1 MFNCKSLLLLLLITL
16 YLNNIQS
23 QGDIDFETSEINRL
37 TQLLEELSGENK
49 FPILLELAEKT
60 LPNDAESAAMYMKQ
74 AAQWID
80 ENKHNKNL
88 FLYYKS
94 LSSVKLAQNQFLESI
109 SLAEK
114 ASQFDLPDI
123 NPIVHI
129 EIFKNIGKA
138 IYTLGENDK
147 AQQAF
152 FKSLRVAD
160 SLHVDN
166 EIAEISNAIGVVYT
180 SMADYEMAEKYYV
193 SAIEIAKDIEDET
206 IYSKA
211 IENLAIAYI
220 RTEKYDE
227 AERIIIEQIA
237 KHKSKGVKSKS
248 KLGINYNNLSLIYYK
263 QHKYYE
269 AIKYI
274 KKALDIAY
282 EIDDPY
288 SIAMRNCN
296 LGEFYGEINN
306 YKLATAHLDIGL
318 ELAKNID
325 NKEIYNYGIQQ
336 AAEMYEKF
344 GKHEKALDYF
354 KQYSSLK
361 DTMLNEKR
369 IQVVAE
375 VEEKYEAAKKELE
388 IISLSGKNV
397 KAQNELKLLRYLIF
411 GLSFGLLGFI
421 GFVYFIRQNHKK
433 NLIIQN
439 KNLKIASDKIEIL
452 EKSKEITKLSSL
464 IKGQEY
470 ERERLA
476 KEMHDG
482 LGGLLAISHSKL
494 ANLTAKN
501 EVNIVTLEESK
512 NLVGEAY
519 NQVRQISHNLMPM
532 DLEKFGLV
540 PTLKNMIGLINNQNS
555 DISIDFRTYNFD
567 LALDNEL
574 GLNIYR
580 IVQEAITNILKYAQ
594 AKNVL
599 IELIQHE
606 HHFSLSIEDDGI
618 GLDMMNYKSGI
629 GIQNMKNRSELFSG
643 SFDLESKLDVGTS
656 IFVQIPLPVRSI
668 TQNQI

>member
-60 LPNDAESAAMYMKQ
+60 LLNDADSAAMYMKQ
-74 AAQWID
+74 AKVWID
-80 ENKHNKNL
+80 ENKANKNL

-94 LSSVKLAQNQFLESI
+94 LSNVKFAQNQFQECISI
-109 SLAEK
+109 AEK
-114 ASQFDLPDI
+114 AKQFELEDISPDE
-123 NPIVHI
+123 HI
-129 EIFKNIGKA
+129 EIFKNIGIA
-138 IYTLGENDK
+138 NFNLGKFDK
-147 AQQAF
+147 AQQGF
-152 FKSLRVAD
+152 FKGLRLSDSLNLDNEVAD
-160 SLHVDN
+160 
-166 EIAEISNAIGVVYT
+166 ITNAIGVVYI
-180 SMADYEMAEKYYV
+180 SMEDYKMAEKYNLL
-193 SAIEIAKDIEDET
+193 AIEKAKEIEDESK
-206 IYSKA
+206 YSMA
-211 IENLAIAYI
+211 IENLAIVYM
-220 RTEKYDE
+220 RVGKYVE
-227 AERIIIEQIA
+227 AEKIILEEIE
-237 KHKSKGVKSKS
+237 KHKAKDDISKS
-248 KLGINYNNLSLIYYK
+248 RLGINYNNLTVIYDGQEK
-263 QHKYYE
+263 FEK
-269 AIKYI
+269 AIEYM
-274 KKALDIAY
+274 KKGLALA
-282 EIDDPY
+282 EETNDPI
-288 SIAMRNCN
+288 SIAMSNCN
-296 LGEFYGEINN
+296 LGELYAKVDN
-306 YKLATAHLDIGL
+306 YKLAKKHLDIGL
-318 ELAKNID
+318 ELADKIE
-325 NKEIYNYGIQQ
+325 NKEVYYNGLSQ
-336 AAEMYEKF
+336 AADVFEKF
-344 GKHEKALDYF
+344 GQHEKALDYF
-354 KQYSSLK
+354 KQYSALK
-361 DTMLNEKR
+361 DTILNEKR
-369 IQVVAE
+369 IQVVTE
-375 VEEKYEAAKKELE
+375 VEEKYEAANKELE
-388 IISLSGKNV
+388 IINLSNQNIE
-397 KAQNELKLLRYLIF
+397 AQNKLKLLRYLIF

-452 EKSKEITKLSSL
+452 EKNKEINKLSSL

-501 EVNIVTLEESK
+501 EVSIVTLEESK

-532 DLEKFGLV
+532 DLEKFGLI

-599 IELIQHE
+599 IELIQHK

-643 SFDLESKLDVGTS
+643 TFDMESKLNVGTS
-656 IFVQIPLPVRSI
+656 IFVQIPLPAQSI
-668 TQNQI
+668 TQSQI